1 MCWCSVL
8 HKLACTLLVCRAE
21 LCRLAASGPDQV
33 CLCGHCLL
41 VQVSEEDAA
50 TISALL
56 AAPTATMAG
65 EVSTQRLVGVEEAV

>member
-1 MCWCSVL
+1 
-8 HKLACTLLVCRAE
+8 
-21 LCRLAASGPDQV
+21 
-33 CLCGHCLL
+33 LCGHCLL